1 MKISGLAL
9 VLIEV
14 NTICKQNC
22 ARAKLEHDFF
32 FVFSQNFLVF
42 FEILS
47 KLPVTQKTKCSR
59 RFRLYGLYSELIAMM
74 QF

>member
-22 ARAKLEHDFF
+22 ARAKLQHDFF
-32 FVFSQNFLVF
+32 LFSARIF
-42 FEILS
+42 
-47 KLPVTQKTKCSR
+47 
-59 RFRLYGLYSELIAMM
+59 
-74 QF
+74 